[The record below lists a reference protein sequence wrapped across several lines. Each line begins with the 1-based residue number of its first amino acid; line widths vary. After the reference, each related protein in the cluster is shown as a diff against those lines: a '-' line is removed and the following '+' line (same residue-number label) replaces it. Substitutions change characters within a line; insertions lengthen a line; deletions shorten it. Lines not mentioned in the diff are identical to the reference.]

1 MRPATSHGVTEF
13 GRDADVAVAVV
24 NTDDAVPSTNTP
36 LARCFNLD
44 VTSAAAKTAEYTP
57 LEGDEP
63 GHAWPAAWFGMNS
76 KAYADVF
83 GAARHDDAMA
93 RGAVRRVA

>member
-1 MRPATSHGVTEF
+1 MTEP
-13 GRDADVAVAVV
+13 GR
-24 NTDDAVPSTNTP
+24 S
-36 LARCFNLD
+36 L
-44 VTSAAAKTAEYTP
+44 
-57 LEGDEP
+57 GDEP

-83 GAARHDDAMA
+83 GATLHDDAMA